1 MKQRAE
7 AVEETRRRIAAAAA
21 SLHEEVG
28 PARTTIA
35 AIAER
40 AGVSRPTVYAQ
51 FPDDEA
57 LFRACSAHY
66 RESHPLPSLDG
77 LDLGATLAAAYA
89 HYRENVVIYEHTARD
104 LGARPALA
112 VSLEPLR
119 ERVEEA
125 VERLA
130 GTTRRRAVLRHAL
143 AFTTWHSLAVEQGLP
158 DTDVVHL
165 LTGLVD
171 AA

>member
-1 MKQRAE
+1 MTQRAE
-7 AVEETRRRIAAAAA
+7 AVAETRRRIAAAAA
-21 SLHEEVG
+21 ALHEEVG
-28 PARTTIA
+28 PARTTVA

-66 RESHPLPSLDG
+66 RESHPLPGLEG
-77 LDLGATLAAAYA
+77 LDLAATLAAAYA
-89 HYRENVVIYEHTARD
+89 HYRENRRIYEHTARD

-112 VSLEPLR
+112 VSLEPWL
-119 ERVEEA
+119 ERLEEA
-125 VERLA
+125 VGRLA
-130 GTTRRRAVLRHAL
+130 STERKRAVLRHAL
-143 AFTTWHSLAVEQGLP
+143 WFTTWHSLAVEHGLP
-158 DTDVVHL
+158 DADVL
-165 LTGLVD
+165 RLMRALVD